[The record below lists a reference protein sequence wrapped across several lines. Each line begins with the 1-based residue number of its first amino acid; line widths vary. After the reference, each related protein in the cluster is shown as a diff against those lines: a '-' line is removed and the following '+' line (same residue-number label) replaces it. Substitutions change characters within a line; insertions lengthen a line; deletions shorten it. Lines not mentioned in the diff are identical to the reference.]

1 MIIDKLHFISTQ
13 NDSFTHLDN
22 ITGALAAGCTWI
34 QLRIK
39 DQPEQVVL
47 EQALAA
53 KTLCDR
59 YGAKLIVNDYPEIAL
74 KAGAYGLHLGLQ
86 DTLVEKAR
94 EVAGDKLIIGGTANT
109 FEDILQRVTE
119 GVDYI
124 GLGPFRFTAT
134 KAKLSPLLGL
144 QGYTSIMN
152 RLRDA
157 QIQIPVIAIGGIEL
171 SDVRPILHT
180 GVYGVAVSGAI
191 TRATD
196 KSFTV
201 KNMFKALEES
211 SFVH

>member
-13 NDSFTHLDN
+13 NEGFTHLDS
-22 ITGALAAGCTWI
+22 ITDALAAGCTWI

-39 DQPEQVVL
+39 DQPEQAVL

-191 TRATD
+191 TRAID
-196 KSFTV
+196 KSSTV
-201 KNMFKALEES
+201 KNMFNALEES